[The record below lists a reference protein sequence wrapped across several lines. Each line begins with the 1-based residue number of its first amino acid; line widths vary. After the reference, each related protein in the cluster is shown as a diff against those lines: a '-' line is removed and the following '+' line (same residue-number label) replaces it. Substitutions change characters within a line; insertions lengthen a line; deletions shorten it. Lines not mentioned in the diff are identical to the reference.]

1 MDRFNQRQRF
11 IITSIWFN
19 CFWFSCVFASSL
31 LQLSLL
37 AIGILLFVSI
47 KPDYKLALLG
57 LVLGLISDFSLYQLG
72 IHQFINEQFP
82 AWLLLLWIGF
92 SLYLGAIHKQ
102 LRSLN
107 PLLLILGV
115 SILTPI
121 SYAYGTTIGKI
132 HWPLGIGITYVVMF
146 CAWLV
151 YGCCLFTFRYNISNI
166 WYRSVMVISGTI
178 SILLWPN
185 SIVANELDKTSNI
198 EKDAA
203 IPWTSWT
210 KVGQAQLE
218 VLFWDVYQSQLYT
231 PSGQYKTEQ
240 PMALAITYQMDIDK
254 DDLIEATDEQWQHLE
269 FDKDLR
275 LKWLAKLDT
284 IWPDIKE
291 GDNLTYVLKNNYGSF
306 YFNNTFIGQIDDTQH
321 AKAFVDIWLS
331 EKTKYPK
338 LRKKLIAANSN

>member
-31 LQLSLL
+31 LQLPLL

-121 SYAYGTTIGKI
+121 
-132 HWPLGIGITYVVMF
+132 VMPT
-146 CAWLV
+146 A
-151 YGCCLFTFRYNISNI
+151 
-166 WYRSVMVISGTI
+166 
-178 SILLWPN
+178 P
-185 SIVANELDKTSNI
+185 
-198 EKDAA
+198 
-203 IPWTSWT
+203 P
-210 KVGQAQLE
+210 
-218 VLFWDVYQSQLYT
+218 
-231 PSGQYKTEQ
+231 
-240 PMALAITYQMDIDK
+240 
-254 DDLIEATDEQWQHLE
+254 
-269 FDKDLR
+269 
-275 LKWLAKLDT
+275 
-284 IWPDIKE
+284 
-291 GDNLTYVLKNNYGSF
+291 
-306 YFNNTFIGQIDDTQH
+306 
-321 AKAFVDIWLS
+321 
-331 EKTKYPK
+331 
-338 LRKKLIAANSN
+338 